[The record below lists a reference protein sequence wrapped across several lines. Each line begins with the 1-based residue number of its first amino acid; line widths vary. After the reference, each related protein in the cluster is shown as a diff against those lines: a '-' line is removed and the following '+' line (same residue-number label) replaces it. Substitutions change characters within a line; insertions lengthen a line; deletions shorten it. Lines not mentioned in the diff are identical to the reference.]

1 MKKLPI
7 ICLLVMMFT
16 VGTAHA
22 QQYEFAPCGTKT
34 FTTATGI
41 TPGGTICLDIWLTG
55 VPDDYPPAGPDTQFA
70 GGGWLDFS
78 FSTDDIAY
86 VSGGRCLLDGSEG
99 CTGPWAPPPALGAYI
114 NEPGGPGTIFY
125 VVSNLPGAV
134 PDVDGD
140 LIVGTV
146 TLENIGPN
154 DATLDIWPG
163 FGSTWHPIVDTDIG
177 LGRIVISQVCYCT
190 IDADCDDGLFCNGVE
205 TCDAPNCTC
214 EPGTDPCPT
223 DTTCNED
230 TDSCD
235 PILTTASIPTLSEW
249 GMIIFMTI
257 IMGIGVVMMY
267 RRREI

>member
-1 MKKLPI
+1 MKTLSFA
-7 ICLLVMMFT
+7 CVLVLVFA
-16 VGTAHA
+16 VATAHA

-55 VPDDYPPAGPDTQFA
+55 VPDDHPPAGPDTQFA

-86 VSGGRCLLDGSEG
+86 VSGGRCLSDGSEG
-99 CTGPWAPPPALGAYI
+99 CTGPWDFHPDAGIFL

-125 VVSNLPGAV
+125 VVANLGGAA

-154 DATLDIWPG
+154 DATLDIVSG
-163 FGSTWHPIVDTDIG
+163 FGSTWVPIVDTDISSG
-177 LGRIVISQVCYCT
+177 KIVISQVCYCT
-190 IDADCDDGLFCNGVE
+190 IDADCADGLYCNGVE
-205 TCDAPNCTC
+205 SCDGACGCDA
-214 EPGTDPCPT
+214 GTNPCPT
-223 DTTCNED
+223 DTKCNED
-230 TDSCD
+230 TDTCD
-235 PILTTASIPTLSEW
+235 PILTAASIPTLSEW
-249 GMIIFMTI
+249 GLIIFMTI
-257 IMGIGVVMMY
+257 ILGIGVVTLV
-267 RRREI
+267 RRRMV